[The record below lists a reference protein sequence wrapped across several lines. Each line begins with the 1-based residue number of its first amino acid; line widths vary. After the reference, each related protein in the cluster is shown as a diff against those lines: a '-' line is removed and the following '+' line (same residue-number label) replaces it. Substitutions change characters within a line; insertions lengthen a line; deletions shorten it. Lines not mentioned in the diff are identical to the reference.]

1 MPGLRTVDSR
11 TGLTGRETMQ
21 FIEMSGRTL
30 QRVVSDDEL
39 SPEQLAGI
47 GVSDDSVVRINRQGD
62 IEIRRTA
69 SWDVVGGLLGNFEER
84 IKHETGLDWA

>member
-1 MPGLRTVDSR
+1 MSGSNLHV
-11 TGLTGRETMQ
+11 GRRGETTMQ

-39 SPEQLAGI
+39 SPEQLVKI
-47 GVSDDSVVRINRQGD
+47 GVFDDSVVRVNRQGD

-69 SWDVVGGLLGNFEER
+69 SWDVVGGLLGNFEDR
-84 IKHETGLDWA
+84 VKRETGLDWA